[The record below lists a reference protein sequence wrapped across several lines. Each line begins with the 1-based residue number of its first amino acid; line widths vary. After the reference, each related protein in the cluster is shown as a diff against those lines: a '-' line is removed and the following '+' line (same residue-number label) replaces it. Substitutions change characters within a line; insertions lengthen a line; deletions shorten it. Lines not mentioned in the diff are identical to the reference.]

1 MNKLIIVHFFYFKN
15 SVIIIYMSILILGGR
30 GNLGSQLTKIFRA
43 DYNTISLDR
52 EDLDVLDF
60 PALSAKIYELRPE
73 LIINTVAYNAVDKC
87 EDPLEYKIALKLN
100 QELPGVLADLAL
112 EIGAILIHY
121 SSDYVFNGTTEKM
134 EFVETDTPN
143 PVNRYGE
150 SKALGERELISR
162 APLGLAYYLIRTSK
176 LFGPRGDSDSAK
188 PSFFDIM
195 LNLGKNDKELPV
207 VNEELSCFTYTYDLA
222 EATKRLWEL
231 EVEFGIYHLINDGPA
246 TWADGAIELFR
257 LKRLNVAFKMVRSEN
272 LLRAARRPKYSVLK
286 NTRIK
291 KLRNWKIALKEYLE
305 K

>member
-1 MNKLIIVHFFYFKN
+1 
-15 SVIIIYMSILILGGR
+15 MSILILGGR

-43 DYNTISLDR
+43 DYDTISLDR

-60 PALSAKIYELRPE
+60 PALSAKIHELRPE

-121 SSDYVFNGTTEKM
+121 SSDYVFNGTAEKM

-188 PSFFDIM
+188 PSFFDII
-195 LNLGKNDKELPV
+195 LNLGKNDKELSV
-207 VNEELSCFTYTYDLA
+207 VNEELSCFTYTHDLA

-246 TWADGAIELFR
+246 TWADGALELFK
-257 LKRLNVAFKMVRSEN
+257 LKKLNAALKMVRSEN

-286 NTRIK
+286 NTKIK